1 MKLTLM
7 RVLSK
12 EIQLLLYFC
21 LSALEELSALMT
33 KAVNLGF
40 FKGYEIL
47 EVLLSHLQY
56 VNETFLI
63 CEACVK
69 NL

>member
-1 MKLTLM
+1 
-7 RVLSK
+7 
-12 EIQLLLYFC
+12 
-21 LSALEELSALMT
+21 MT

-40 FKGYEIL
+40 FKGYEIS
-47 EVLLSHLQY
+47 EVALSHLQY

-69 NL
+69 NLWHINVILKWFELMSELKANFSK

>member
-1 MKLTLM
+1 ML
-7 RVLSK
+7 
-12 EIQLLLYFC
+12 F
-21 LSALEELSALMT
+21 MT

-40 FKGYEIL
+40 FKGYETSEL
-47 EVLLSHLQY
+47 LLSHLQY

-69 NL
+69 KL